1 MLIVGAVKAVPRSA
15 PHSSQGL
22 KEKIIAQH
30 VKSFNALSP
39 SDKRSGHSS
48 RRLLVR
54 ARSRHRAGCAAQCG
68 RDQLT
73 HFEGSAPWL
82 PTLCWKRDVSRGA
95 AVLVSGGEGAQAFFV
110 LCAYEKKANS
120 SVVAIVKV
128 PALLYLR

>member
-1 MLIVGAVKAVPRSA
+1 M
-15 PHSSQGL
+15 
-22 KEKIIAQH
+22 AQH

-39 SDKRSGHSS
+39 SDKRSGHDS

-73 HFEGSAPWL
+73 HIEGSAPWL
-82 PTLCWKRDVSRGA
+82 PSLWWKRDASRGS
-95 AVLVSGGEGAQAFFV
+95 AVLVSGEEGAQAFFV
-110 LCAYEKKANS
+110 LFAYEKKSNS
-120 SVVAIVKV
+120 SVFAIVKV